1 MDLPPKS
8 PASTRSPSVAS
19 HATNRTDPDDL
30 STTMKR
36 ISLSHDRRPS
46 AAALPSPTLPNAP
59 PTPNSARRPSSSF
72 ALRQSASSPRL
83 TKRTSRSSLSGIS
96 PQQPRDS
103 DEQRPTP
110 KKSISNLIS
119 GLREAQ
125 AQSNMA
131 PIKEPVYL
139 TASDVA
145 KLHFARELARLETSD
160 AETMVVLHDACYGHR
175 FSRPKTTRSALSM
188 IVERPERLHAGV
200 LGAATAFVR
209 MGGHYEG
216 QTNAPTID
224 KELRDQ
230 PPFRIRR
237 TARTLDVTSEHVTNV
252 HGTSWMGELRGM
264 CNSAGDRLKSGEK
277 EVARESTTEGG
288 EKRTLHEGD
297 LYLCSESL
305 NAFQGALGGVADAVD
320 AIFDTTQQTK
330 RAFVAVRPPGHH
342 CSADYPSGFCW
353 LNNVHVGLEYAA
365 QTHGL
370 THAAIIDFDLH
381 HGDGSQSIAW
391 DRNSKNNIKR
401 LTAKANSK
409 LKLGPDIG
417 YYSLHDI
424 NSYPCENGD
433 DEKVQAASLCIENAH
448 GQSIWNVHLQ
458 PWKTEDEFWQLY
470 ESRYKVLLDKARNFL
485 RHHTSRLHAEGKLQP
500 KAAIFISAGFD
511 ASEWESSGMQRH
523 KVNVPTEFYA
533 RFTRDMVQL
542 AEEEGTGCDGR
553 VISVL
558 EGGYSDRAL
567 CSGVLSHL
575 SGLSRPS
582 IPSTAVPATNNSF
595 DLEQHMLGLSL
606 RNGAQDPTYNV
617 QWWSDPN
624 LTALEMK
631 VNPPPPVAP
640 GGKKFRMGQQP
651 TYATPTE
658 SFAYKV
664 HDPERFARSISGT
677 MRERPASSLR
687 ADPVHR
693 EPEIDW
699 VIATQE
705 LAKLLIPQDR
715 QNKSCTPEELAGPK
729 KVIVAPTAVERDQ
742 AERPRQLRTRAKP
755 SYRENPDDVSRAD
768 RRRTIADLP
777 LPMSV
782 DPASAAV
789 LPQAR
794 RSSRRSSMA
803 GTMSAAAIEATDDVP
818 PVPPIITTTNSMQP
832 PPVMVTAPVDVQ
844 VKKTRAP
851 PKPKTAA
858 IPASAPVSPV
868 AAFKRQP
875 PPQYRQAAPQFS
887 AAQSPTTSPAAPASA
902 AMSPGSEMDALTSGL
917 KKVTLKLGTREE
929 HERKMKEKLD
939 SERRARALK
948 GAETRRINKAA
959 KETERG
965 KSKITPAQRAK
976 LGPEPSRMAG
986 QKVAATVQKTMPE
999 VLPAAPLPQPL
1010 PQPAPVASA
1019 EPPVVSNMD
1028 LDQGSSVNRE
1038 VLPSSGHH
1046 AVPLLQEHTSTTAVH
1061 NPAPQTMPIAPAEL
1075 FVAGN
1080 PGPASAA
1087 SSFFTPSYQLPT
1099 SSGVSAPVSA
1109 STTIAS
1115 PPPQAFQP
1123 KTPTEP
1129 SVTSIPS
1136 AQPQLHSR
1144 QLSASSI
1151 HRFVPVMNETTPPSS
1166 RPLSS
1171 FQAAS
1176 YQPSPADSSA
1186 AKNRSPMD
1194 RATSAVDRQLPV
1206 FSATGRI
1213 PFAESPGATDGSG
1226 VGAEARNGV
1235 GNSLEDEMDVDGGAL
1250 RREGG
1255 WEVPETPEK

>member
-1 MDLPPKS
+1 
-8 PASTRSPSVAS
+8 
-19 HATNRTDPDDL
+19 
-30 STTMKR
+30 
-36 ISLSHDRRPS
+36 
-46 AAALPSPTLPNAP
+46 
-59 PTPNSARRPSSSF
+59 
-72 ALRQSASSPRL
+72 
-83 TKRTSRSSLSGIS
+83 
-96 PQQPRDS
+96 
-103 DEQRPTP
+103 
-110 KKSISNLIS
+110 
-119 GLREAQ
+119 
-125 AQSNMA
+125 MA

-139 TASDVA
+139 TAADVA

-175 FSRPKTTRSALSM
+175 FSRPKTTRGALSM

-224 KELRDQ
+224 KEVQDQ
-230 PPFRIRR
+230 PPFQIRR
-237 TARTLDVTSEHVTNV
+237 TARTLDVTSEFVTNV
-252 HGTSWMGELRGM
+252 HGTAWMGELRSM

-277 EVARESTTEGG
+277 ELARESTTEGG

-458 PWKTEDEFWQLY
+458 PWKIESEFWQLY

-485 RHHTSRLHAEGKLQP
+485 RHHTSRLRGDGKMQP

-511 ASEWESSGMQRH
+511 ASEWEGSGMQRH

-542 AEEEGTGCDGR
+542 AQEEGTGCDGR

-582 IPSTAVPATNNSF
+582 VPQTTVPATNISL
-595 DLEQHMLGLSL
+595 DLDQHMLGLSL
-606 RNGAQDPTYNV
+606 HNGTQDSTYDT

-631 VNPPPPVAP
+631 VNPPPPAAP
-640 GGKKFRMGQQP
+640 GGKKFRLGQQP

-699 VIATQE
+699 VVATQE

-729 KVIVAPTAVERDQ
+729 KVVVAPTAAEKDQ

-755 SYRENPDDVSRAD
+755 SYRENPDHVLRTD

-777 LPMSV
+777 SSV
-782 DPASAAV
+782 EPASAAV

-803 GTMSAAAIEATDDVP
+803 STMSSAATEATDDIP

-832 PPVMVTAPVDVQ
+832 PPVMATAPVDVQ

-851 PKPKTAA
+851 PKPKTAT

-875 PPQYRQAAPQFS
+875 PPQYRQTAPQFA
-887 AAQSPTTSPAAPASA
+887 AAQSPTPSSA
-902 AMSPGSEMDALTSGL
+902 VLPSTAMSPGSEMDALTNGL

-959 KETERG
+959 KEAEMS
-965 KSKITPAQRAK
+965 KSRITPAQRAK
-976 LGPEPSRMAG
+976 LGPEPSRVAA
-986 QKVAATVQKTMPE
+986 QKVVATVQKTLPE
-999 VLPAAPLPQPL
+999 VLSAAPV
-1010 PQPAPVASA
+1010 PQPAPVAPV
-1019 EPPVVSNMD
+1019 EPPVASANKEHVA
-1028 LDQGSSVNRE
+1028 
-1038 VLPSSGHH
+1038 SSGHH
-1046 AVPLLQEHTSTTAVH
+1046 DIPIPQEQRTAVDTDPPTVQPTPVGK
-1061 NPAPQTMPIAPAEL
+1061 NESFIPAMP
-1075 FVAGN
+1075 N
-1080 PGPASAA
+1080 PASAA
-1087 SSFFTPSYQLPT
+1087 HSFFTPSYQPPP
-1099 SSGVSAPVSA
+1099 SSGVPAPATPPAPTS
-1109 STTIAS
+1109 IAS
-1115 PPPQAFQP
+1115 PPLQTFQP
-1123 KTPTEP
+1123 TTPTDP
-1129 SVTSIPS
+1129 LTSWIPQ

-1144 QLSASSI
+1144 QSSASSI
-1151 HRFVPVMNETTPPSS
+1151 RRSVPAMNETTPPS
-1166 RPLSS
+1166 
-1171 FQAAS
+1171 
-1176 YQPSPADSSA
+1176 YQPSPADTGA
-1186 AKNRSPMD
+1186 VKNRSPID
-1194 RATSAVDRQLPV
+1194 LPASAFDRQLPV
-1206 FSATGRI
+1206 FSATGKI
-1213 PFAESPGATDGSG
+1213 PFAESIGAGIGNS
-1226 VGAEARNGV
+1226 VGADQMHDAGS
-1235 GNSLEDEMDVDGGAL
+1235 SLKDEMDVDGGAAS
-1250 RREGG
+1250 REGG
-1255 WEVPETPEK
+1255 REVPETPEK

>member
-1 MDLPPKS
+1 
-8 PASTRSPSVAS
+8 
-19 HATNRTDPDDL
+19 
-30 STTMKR
+30 MKR
-36 ISLSHDRRPS
+36 ISLSHDRRGS
-46 AAALPSPTLPNAP
+46 AAALPSPTMPNAP

-83 TKRTSRSSLSGIS
+83 TKRTSRSSLSGMS

-145 KLHFARELARLETSD
+145 KLHFARELARLEKSD

-216 QTNAPTID
+216 QMNAPTID
-224 KELRDQ
+224 KEVRDQ

-237 TARTLDVTSEHVTNV
+237 TARTLDVTSECVTNV

-264 CNSAGDRLKSGEK
+264 CNSAGDRLKGGEK
-277 EVARESTTEGG
+277 ELARESTTEGG

-320 AIFDTTQQTK
+320 AIFDAAQPTK

-381 HGDGSQSIAW
+381 HGDGSQSITW

-409 LKLGPDIG
+409 LKLEPDIG

-485 RHHTSRLHAEGKLQP
+485 RHHTSRLQAEGKIQP

-542 AEEEGTGCDGR
+542 AQEEGTGCDGR

-582 IPSTAVPATNNSF
+582 VPTTTVPATNNSF

-606 RNGAQDPTYNV
+606 NNGTQDPTYDA

-640 GGKKFRMGQQP
+640 GGKKFRLGQQP

-687 ADPVHR
+687 ADLVHR
-693 EPEIDW
+693 EPAIDW
-699 VIATQE
+699 VVATQE

-729 KVIVAPTAVERDQ
+729 KVVAAPTTVERDQ

-755 SYRENPDDVSRAD
+755 SYRENSDEVSRTD

-777 LPMSV
+777 LSV
-782 DPASAAV
+782 DPVSVAAP
-789 LPQAR
+789 PQAR

-803 GTMSAAAIEATDDVP
+803 SAMSSAATEATDDIP

-832 PPVMVTAPVDVQ
+832 PPVMVTAPVNMQ

-875 PPQYRQAAPQFS
+875 LPQYRQAAPQFS
-887 AAQSPTTSPAAPASA
+887 AARSPTPSSAALPSA

-959 KETERG
+959 KDAELA
-965 KSKITPAQRAK
+965 KSRITPAQRAK
-976 LGPEPSRMAG
+976 LGPEASKVVE
-986 QKVAATVQKTMPE
+986 QKVAPIVQKTIPE
-999 VLPAAPLPQPL
+999 VLPAAPLPQP
-1010 PQPAPVASA
+1010 
-1019 EPPVVSNMD
+1019 PVVSNMD
-1028 LDQGSSVNRE
+1028 LDQGTSVNQE
-1038 VLPSSGHH
+1038 ILASSGHH
-1046 AVPLLQEHTSTTAVH
+1046 AVPLPREQTSAVAVH
-1061 NPAPQTMPIAPAEL
+1061 DPTPQGMPIAPMPVAAIAEPI
-1075 FVAGN
+1075 F
-1080 PGPASAA
+1080 AA
-1087 SSFFTPSYQLPT
+1087 PSFFTPSYQPPT
-1099 SSGVSAPVSA
+1099 SSGVPAPAPA
-1109 STTIAS
+1109 STTTAS
-1115 PPPQAFQP
+1115 PPPQAFQTT
-1123 KTPTEP
+1123 TPTEP
-1129 SVTSIPS
+1129 STTSIS
-1136 AQPQLHSR
+1136 QAQPQLHSR
-1144 QLSASSI
+1144 QSSTSSI
-1151 HRFVPVMNETTPPSS
+1151 YRSVPVMSETTPPYS
-1166 RPLSS
+1166 RPSNS
-1171 FQAAS
+1171 FRAAS

-1186 AKNRSPMD
+1186 EKNRSPMD
-1194 RATSAVDRQLPV
+1194 RVASAIDRQLPI
-1206 FSATGRI
+1206 FSATGKI
-1213 PFAESPGATDGSG
+1213 PFAES
-1226 VGAEARNGV
+1226 VGAGSRSGIGAEEPNGT
-1235 GNSLEDEMDVDGGAL
+1235 GSSLKDEMDVDGGAV